1 MIIKKKAKSVIISS
15 DNAGQRL
22 DNFLISYIKN
32 VTRKHI
38 Y

>member
-22 DNFLISYIKN
+22 DNFLNFTYKKC
-32 VTRKHI
+32 TKKAHL
-38 Y
+38 